1 MACSC
6 RMDEDRSRDRCDS
19 ESLGRGLL
27 ARGVAQL
34 GEGDGAAPQR
44 LVGEPRPARALGAYV
59 ELVVQVRQMLL
70 DRGLRDDELLGDRLR
85 RRRLGEHV
93 AVQQRTAQ
101 RQEDVPLAR
110 GQRRRRLVGL
120 RHRGAGGQRV
130 VEHQARLADADLV
143 AVLEAVRRPDPLAVD
158 RRAVRRPEV
167 ADAPARGEPLQH
179 GVQATR
185 GRVVLERH
193 VVLGRLADR
202 DTAGLQ
208 RDPPATYSGD
218 HLDVRAH
225 LAIKPMS
232 RSSGLMSEP
241 LLDGRMLHERYEVLE
256 TLGVGGEA
264 RVVRALDHRHERP
277 VALKIRR
284 VRDDGAR
291 ESLLREARLLLGLQS
306 HPALPLVREDFFVED
321 EYVVAMDWVDGTDL
335 ARILAE
341 RGAPGLAPSSV
352 VAYLAE
358 AAEALAFLHA
368 QEPPIVHG
376 DVKPANLILTRGGHV
391 KLVDFGLSS
400 TPLMHG
406 RRSGT
411 PGYRAPELATGSP
424 PSGASDVYGLAAT
437 AFALLTGAPPQG
449 VLPTWE
455 GIDAALAEQLE
466 NAIRLGLAT
475 DPARRPA
482 SPGELV
488 ERLRAGWGATLPTG
502 VTTFCLSDIVS
513 STALWEQ
520 DPGAMAAALVRHDEL
535 VAWAVE
541 SHGGRFLKSKG
552 EGDATFSV
560 YESASGAVQAAIAA
574 TRALGA
580 ERWPNGWSITARFGI
595 HTGEAERRDAD
606 YFGPTVNLARRVRG
620 EGGGGE
626 ILLSQL
632 TAELTAKHLPAGYA
646 LVDLGSLH
654 AVSGPGVT
662 AP

>member
-1 MACSC
+1 
-6 RMDEDRSRDRCDS
+6 
-19 ESLGRGLL
+19 
-27 ARGVAQL
+27 
-34 GEGDGAAPQR
+34 
-44 LVGEPRPARALGAYV
+44 
-59 ELVVQVRQMLL
+59 
-70 DRGLRDDELLGDRLR
+70 
-85 RRRLGEHV
+85 
-93 AVQQRTAQ
+93 
-101 RQEDVPLAR
+101 
-110 GQRRRRLVGL
+110 
-120 RHRGAGGQRV
+120 
-130 VEHQARLADADLV
+130 
-143 AVLEAVRRPDPLAVD
+143 
-158 RRAVRRPEV
+158 
-167 ADAPARGEPLQH
+167 
-179 GVQATR
+179 
-185 GRVVLERH
+185 
-193 VVLGRLADR
+193 
-202 DTAGLQ
+202 
-208 RDPPATYSGD
+208 
-218 HLDVRAH
+218 
-225 LAIKPMS
+225 
-232 RSSGLMSEP
+232 MSEP
-241 LLDGRMLHERYEVLE
+241 LVDGLMLHGRYEVLE

-284 VRDDGAR
+284 VRDDEAR
-291 ESLLREARLLLGLQS
+291 ESLLREARLLLGLQP
-306 HPALPLVREDFFVED
+306 HPALPLVREDFFVDD
-321 EYVVAMDWVDGTDL
+321 EYVVAMDWVDGSDL

-358 AAEALAFLHA
+358 AAEALMFLHA

-400 TPLMHG
+400 TPLMLG

-424 PSGASDVYGLAAT
+424 PSRASDVYGLAAT

-455 GIDAALAEQLE
+455 GIDPALAEQLE
-466 NAIRLGLAT
+466 NAIRLGLTT

-482 SPGELV
+482 TPGELV

-535 VAWAVE
+535 VAGAVE

-552 EGDATFSV
+552 EGDSTFSV
-560 YESASGAVQAAIAA
+560 FESASDAVQAAITA

-580 ERWPNGWSITARFGI
+580 EPWPNDWTIAARFGI
-595 HTGEAERRDAD
+595 HTGEAERRDDD
-606 YFGPTVNLARRVRG
+606 YSGPAVNFAMRVRG
-620 EGGGGE
+620 QGGGGE

-632 TAELTAKHLPAGYA
+632 TADLSAKHLPAGYS
-646 LVDLGSLH
+646 LVDLGPHRLRGVEGPQTLH
-654 AVSGPGVT
+654 AVAGPASPRRCRRPGAPTAGCWRSTRTTARSSSGARPCSARSSSGSRRGACSRSWVRRAAGSPHCC
-662 AP
+662 APA